1 MIFNVEMIIPARAE
15 AWHLKSQ
22 LEDIPDHATVT
33 VRHIKGDRP
42 RDTERYSIV
51 FRWDADHPNS
61 GDTRK

>member
-1 MIFNVEMIIPARAE
+1 MIFNVEMSVPARTE

-61 GDTRK
+61 GDTGK